1 MTQLID
7 ATDPQYFTQT
17 SGDIY
22 DRHTYRLNIPG
33 YKSVV
38 IEDYEVLRAVWFEQ
52 CRNFKG
58 CTVEV
63 LNVTK
68 DENRGFS

>member
-7 ATDPQYFTQT
+7 PTDPQYFTQT
-17 SGDIY
+17 SDDTY
-22 DRHTYRLNIPG
+22 DRHTYRLNVPG

-38 IEDYEVLRAVWFEQ
+38 IEDYEILRAVWFEQ

-58 CTVEV
+58 CTIEV
-63 LNVTK
+63 LDATK
-68 DENRGFS
+68 STNKGFG